1 MRCLIAIMLWGMTTG
16 GDVLAQLNYGSDRAI
31 NQTAEATVSFID
43 FSFDGSASE
52 APTFNFNDLAY
63 GVAYSRP
70 GFLARFA
77 RGSQN
82 SSEDGG
88 ETLTLTDFL
97 INVTGV
103 WRPWARSLG
112 AGLQPT
118 IPLGIHSGYRRVS
131 RDEDRGTFNAFEF
144 TTLALGA
151 GVGAEAQGAR
161 VNWHLRVIPMLGI
174 AQRSLGSDTGT
185 STILDASTRL
195 LLGPFSD
202 QIGISFGYGLRWQAW
217 DVDASGFN
225 EAATNDTFDYTG
237 IMHTFRIG
245 ILF

>member
-1 MRCLIAIMLWGMTTG
+1 MRYLVAILLWGLTTSG
-16 GDVLAQLNYGSDRAI
+16 VVSAQLNYGSDRAI
-31 NQTAEATVSFID
+31 NQTVEATVSFID
-43 FSFDGSASE
+43 FSFDGSSSE
-52 APTFNFNDLAY
+52 EPTFDFNDLAY

-77 RGSQN
+77 RGTEGN
-82 SSEDGG
+82 GG
-88 ETLTLTDFL
+88 SAVTLTDFL
-97 INVTGV
+97 ITVSGA
-103 WRPWARSLG
+103 WRPWTRSRG
-112 AGLQPT
+112 AGLQPI

-151 GVGAEAQGAR
+151 GLGAEAQGTR
-161 VNWHLRVIPMLGI
+161 INWRLRVIPMIGI

-185 STILDASTRL
+185 SSMLDANTSL
-195 LLGPFSD
+195 SLGPLND
-202 QIGISFGYGLRWQAW
+202 QFGISFGYGFRWQAW
-217 DVDASGFN
+217 DVDASDFN
-225 EAATNDTFDYTG
+225 EAATSDTFDYTG